1 MNHMAVQESLEGTQA
16 EADALIEESSYWVIN
31 TNDDE
36 GHEERA
42 WGALVTNISQSTF
55 ATVAAALGQPFSS
68 WAKTK
73 VVLPYWTWTM
83 PCFQPCCAAIQI
95 PRIGTFYSIH
105 TIAAFNDM

>member
-1 MNHMAVQESLEGTQA
+1 MSRPQHELQAVQESLEGTQA

-42 WGALVTNISQSTF
+42 WGALILHISQSTF
-55 ATVAAALGQPFSS
+55 AEVAAALGQPFSS

-73 VVLPYWTWTM
+73 VASPYWMWTM
-83 PCFQPCCAAIQI
+83 PCLQPCWAAIQI
-95 PRIGTFYSIH
+95 
-105 TIAAFNDM
+105 A